1 MKKNLK
7 EHYESKRRLHNII
20 HVSDILPSNCI
31 RKQYYIRKL
40 PEMNILSD
48 ESILHFI
55 RGESSEFVITKLL
68 NIGVAQIELKIEE
81 LIAHP
86 DIMNEEFIIELKDTT
101 SYKRLDIN
109 DNKFKSYLRQLLY
122 YLVISELEKG
132 IIFIKYI
139 NEELKFIKSDP
150 EGDYFF
156 RSNKSKKQ
164 EIESWKV
171 FLPKDDVIREILKN
185 EMIRRKNLLLK
196 AITENNV
203 AILPRIHESRRDVV
217 CTKCEYYKIC
227 MEKDKETYDAID
239 MAKELDLF
247 DINGLID
254 FKSNFD
260 D

>member
-1 MKKNLK
+1 M
-7 EHYESKRRLHNII
+7 
-20 HVSDILPSNCI
+20 
-31 RKQYYIRKL
+31 
-40 PEMNILSD
+40 
-48 ESILHFI
+48 
-55 RGESSEFVITKLL
+55 
-68 NIGVAQIELKIEE
+68 
-81 LIAHP
+81 
-86 DIMNEEFIIELKDTT
+86 
-101 SYKRLDIN
+101 
-109 DNKFKSYLRQLLY
+109 SYLRQLLY
-122 YLVISELEKG
+122 YLVISGYEKG
-132 IIFIKYI
+132 IIFIKYS

-171 FLPKDDVIREILKN
+171 LLPKDDIVREILMN

-203 AILPRIHESRRDVV
+203 SILPRIPESRRDII

-227 MEKDKETYDAID
+227 MEKDTETNDAAD

-254 FKSNFD
+254 FKPTFGD
-260 D
+260 